1 MEIRENT
8 IGAMSHAVRADHEWV
23 RLLDWARR
31 GDHTAE
37 DRLANNVLEYAK
49 RRVRIL
55 GVSADDAPDVAQ
67 ACTVEVLRH
76 LGDFDAARGRF
87 DGWVSGFALN
97 SVRAYNRGTR
107 KLRVEVALEDVAE
120 PTVDEHPTTSK
131 RVGLA
136 TALEKL
142 TPRDRNLLGM
152 KFGMGLSSDEIAE
165 QVKMSPTQVRKRISR
180 AIERL
185 RKQPAIQDILSR

>member
-1 MEIRENT
+1 
-8 IGAMSHAVRADHEWV
+8 
-23 RLLDWARR
+23 
-31 GDHTAE
+31 
-37 DRLANNVLEYAK
+37 
-49 RRVRIL
+49 VRIL

-76 LGDFDAARGRF
+76 LGDFDATRGRF

-97 SVRAYNRGTR
+97 SVRAYNRGAR
-107 KLRVEVALEDVAE
+107 KLRAEVALDDVAE
-120 PTVDEHPTTSK
+120 PIIVENAATSK
-131 RVGLA
+131 RAGLDM
-136 TALEKL
+136 ALNKL
-142 TPRDRNLLGM
+142 AKKDRNLLSM

-185 RKQPAIQDILSR
+185 RRQPAIQDILSS